1 MVEGERLIFEIK
13 EVEKIT
19 FVDDKKLLYSLKTT
33 DDKKLLLDS
42 KKEYEKIYDS
52 RLSIYNKISAIVDFI
67 NIFNGNIVIS
77 NVRYIRN
84 N

>member
-1 MVEGERLIFEIK
+1 MVEGERLSFEIK

-33 DDKKLLLDS
+33 DNKKLLLDA

-52 RLSIYNKISAIVDFI
+52 RLSIYSKISAIVDFI
-67 NIFNGNIVIS
+67 NDFNGNIVIS
-77 NVRYIRN
+77 NVRYLKN